1 MHMRLE
7 MVYSRCVG
15 NTLLS
20 MGASVMKHVVASFF
34 VAAFAFGGVIAGAN
48 PNIMM
53 PGALKW
59 SPGSGTSA
67 GQMIA
72 VMYGDPAK
80 PGPFIIRV
88 KSPDGFRIAPHY
100 HAAVENVT
108 VLHGTL
114 LLGYGDTIDPA
125 TTTAIPAGGFYSIPT
140 GVHHY
145 AIAKGETILQV
156 SSMGPRS
163 KIQLTP

>member
-1 MHMRLE
+1 
-7 MVYSRCVG
+7 
-15 NTLLS
+15 
-20 MGASVMKHVVASFF
+20 MKHVVAASLF
-34 VAAFAFGGVIAGAN
+34 VVALAFGSVTAGAN

-53 PGALKW
+53 PGTLKW
-59 SPGSGTSA
+59 SPASGTSA
-67 GQMIA
+67 GQTIA

-100 HAAVENVT
+100 HVAVENVT
-108 VLHGTL
+108 VLEGTL
-114 LLGYGDTIDPA
+114 LLGYGDTIDA
-125 TTTAIPAGGFYSIPT
+125 AKTTAIPAGGFYSIPA

-145 AIAKGETILQV
+145 AIAKGETIVQV